1 MLNKN
6 KNTSFN
12 NTKTYNSFKNSIKS
26 SNIASSKN
34 EQNIEL
40 KSFLDLY
47 NENVSEYFE
56 RFDDYT
62 GFFSTQQLESVDF
75 SNFEEHVFFDSA
87 IEKTNYSFKKIFND
101 FPYDGTK
108 NDLINYLN
116 SLDGYTKHILQNVF
130 LKNVGYLRFDGTYQI
145 NTIDRNGS
153 LLNDY
158 KKQIKTGLLNISNNF
173 NFSFD
178 FWVYPISDSNNNQII
193 FQKYNN
199 NQGYTLFLKDFAN
212 SKCNICFLIKNE
224 DKEKFCFVENSS
236 DYLSLNE
243 WNHINISFES
253 SLKENKGSTGK
264 IYINGI
270 PVKTTNSDNDII
282 KFDNSFNTV
291 KCTIGNGENVAN
303 NTFTY
308 LAGSSNNLH
317 FIGLLDELKVFSNEI
332 RSREVIAKEKNE
344 NITAKETLRL
354 YYRFNEPSGNF
365 TNNTLILDYS
375 GNKLHGMS
383 SSSSVHISLMR
394 GTYNNIPNPLKY
406 EKLDNNPVLFPSDK
420 NAIDVQDNI
429 IAEAKRYDL
438 NNPNSFWKLLPK
450 NLFIEG
456 SDFDNIDETYVS
468 EDKIKSS
475 TELFKTKSKANQKM
489 VNLFVIWAR
498 FFDQF
503 KLYID
508 SISKVI
514 DINYETLNNNKKL
527 DGILLPMALKMSGFD
542 FREILPYPVL
552 EKLNNKNLTHEEVI
566 SDISIRQIQNSLWQR
581 FLINSRDYLMTK
593 GTLSSINSVF
603 NSFGLEASRFISIKE
618 FNGQNKFNID
628 NNLYAKKVSHKEID
642 FGCGESL
649 FENSSTTVSTN
660 NPSATNR
667 LLLQTSTISSLNIS
681 EEWSIECLYSFDS
694 FKKEVY
700 NNTQSLLRI
709 DNNILGSNFSRPHI
723 NVIFKR
729 LNNKNEYGD
738 IKVYINDVNN
748 NNNIDIIE
756 INNVYFLNGNTHYVN
771 LSREFIDNTIQA
783 NRYYKY
789 KITISGISNTFY
801 SKEFKTNYI
810 ETKRDITSKSGINQ
824 ILSIGKYNTYEA
836 PTDSNYLSNMSYET
850 EFQGKISNLK
860 IYNTCLS
867 EEEVFLKCKAIN
879 TVATNT
885 GLENVVLNMDIYKDL
900 SSYTKNSDDTYTIDS
915 FVENIQTNTIKL
927 HQGED
932 IDNFKP
938 FTVRKIEILSQNSE
952 IDFPRSNNHI
962 YINDFKS
969 DKFKKQY
976 NNLNVS
982 NTPRIS
988 PDYLYSK
995 DNRLSID
1002 FSLVNFINQDILKI
1016 ININKEF
1023 SEKISQ
1029 ISNTYEDSYKDLY
1042 NFRET
1047 YFSRLEKE
1055 INIPDIYQMY
1065 KYFDNILE
1073 ELLYECIP
1081 SKVRYKGFNFVYE
1094 SHALE
1099 RNKYQYKSS
1108 NSLIPVF
1115 NEENTYSYYSDLRNT
1130 KNYRQPEDF
1139 RISVIDK
1146 RKM

>member
-6 KNTSFN
+6 KNVSFN
-12 NTKTYNSFKNSIKS
+12 NTKSYNSFKNSIKS

-47 NENVSEYFE
+47 DENVSEYFE
-56 RFDDYT
+56 RFDDYS

-87 IEKTNYSFKKIFND
+87 IEKTNYAFKKIFND

-116 SLDGYTKHILQNVF
+116 NLDGYTKYILQKVF
-130 LKNVGYLRFDGTYQI
+130 LKNIGYLRFDGTYQI
-145 NTIDRNGS
+145 DIIDRNGS

-158 KKQIKTGLLNISNNF
+158 KKQIKTGLLNLHNNF

-178 FWVYPISDSNNNQII
+178 FWIYPTSTNNDNQII
-193 FQKYNN
+193 FQKYSNN
-199 NQGYTLFLKDFAN
+199 KGYTLFLKDFAN
-212 SKCNICFLIKNE
+212 NKCNICFLIKNE
-224 DKEKFCFVENSS
+224 DKVKHCFIKNSS
-236 DYLSLNE
+236 DYLKLNE
-243 WNHINISFES
+243 WNHVNITFES
-253 SLKENKGSTGK
+253 SLDENKGSTSQ
-264 IYINGI
+264 IYINSI
-270 PVKTTNSDNDII
+270 PVKTINSDNDII
-282 KFDNSFNTV
+282 KFDNSFNIV
-291 KCTIGNGENVAN
+291 KCTIGNGNYVTNSSFSYLSGENN
-303 NTFTY
+303 DF
-308 LAGSSNNLH
+308 H
-317 FIGLLDELKVFSNEI
+317 FIGLLDEFRVFSNES
-332 RSREVIAKEKNE
+332 RSREIIAKEKNE
-344 NITAKETLRL
+344 NITSKETLRL

-383 SSSSVHISLMR
+383 SLSQSNISLMR
-394 GTYNNIPNPLKY
+394 GIYNDIKSPLKY
-406 EKLDNNPVLFPSDK
+406 EKLDNNPVLFPS
-420 NAIDVQDNI
+420 NEEAINIQDNI
-429 IAEAKRYDL
+429 IADAKRYDL

-450 NLFIEG
+450 NLFVEG
-456 SDFDNIDETYVS
+456 SDFDNIDETYIT
-468 EDKIKSS
+468 EEKINSS
-475 TELFKTKSKANQKM
+475 ANLFKTKSKANQKM
-489 VNLFVIWAR
+489 VNLFVIWSR

-514 DINYETLNNNKKL
+514 DVNYDTLNNNKKL
-527 DGILLPMALKMSGFD
+527 DGILLPMALKLSGFD
-542 FREILPYPVL
+542 FREILPYPIL

-566 SDISIRQIQNSLWQR
+566 SDISIRQIQNNLWQR

-603 NSFGLEASRFISIKE
+603 NSFGLESSRFISIKE

-628 NNLYAKKVSHKEID
+628 NNLYPKKISHKEID
-642 FGCGESL
+642 FGCGKNL
-649 FENSSTTVSTN
+649 FEDASADSSTN
-660 NPSATNR
+660 NPSAKNR
-667 LLLQTSTISSLNIS
+667 LLLQTSTINDFNVS

-694 FKKEVY
+694 FKKEIY
-700 NNTQSLLRI
+700 NNKQSLLRI
-709 DNNILGSNFSRPHI
+709 DNNISGSNFSRPHI
-723 NVIFKR
+723 NIVFER
-729 LNNKNEYGD
+729 LNNKNEYGN
-738 IKVYINDVNN
+738 IKVYINDINSN
-748 NNNIDIIE
+748 DNIDVIE
-756 INNVYFLNGNTHYVN
+756 IKNIHFLNGNINYIN
-771 LSREFIDNTIQA
+771 LNRELIDNIVQ
-783 NRYYKY
+783 NNKYYKY
-789 KITISGISNTFY
+789 KLTISGIANTFY
-801 SKEFKTNYI
+801 SKEVKSNYF
-810 ETKRDITSKSGINQ
+810 ETKKDITSKSQ
-824 ILSIGKYNTYEA
+824 IDQVLSIGKYNSYETA
-836 PTDSNYLSNMSYET
+836 TDPGYLSNMSYET
-850 EFQGKISNLK
+850 EFQGKISNLRV
-860 IYNTCLS
+860 YNTSLS
-867 EEEVFLKCKAIN
+867 EEEIFLKCKSIN
-879 TVATNT
+879 TISTNS
-885 GLENVVLNMDIYKDL
+885 GIENVILNMDIYKDL
-900 SSYTKNSDDTYTIDS
+900 SSYIKNNNDTYTINS
-915 FVENIQTNTIKL
+915 FVEKIQTNIINL
-927 HQGED
+927 HQGKD
-932 IDNFKP
+932 INSFNP

-962 YINDFKS
+962 YINDFES
-969 DKFKKQY
+969 DIFKKQY

-982 NTPRIS
+982 NTPRVS

-1016 ININKEF
+1016 INVNKEF

-1029 ISNTYEDSYKDLY
+1029 ISNVYEDSYKDLY
-1042 NFRET
+1042 NFREN
-1047 YFSRLEKE
+1047 YFNRLEKE

-1073 ELLYECIP
+1073 ELLYECVP
-1081 SKVRYKGFNFVYE
+1081 SKIRYKGFNFVYE
-1094 SHALE
+1094 SHSLE

-1115 NEENTYSYYSDLRNT
+1115 NEENTYSYYRNLRNT